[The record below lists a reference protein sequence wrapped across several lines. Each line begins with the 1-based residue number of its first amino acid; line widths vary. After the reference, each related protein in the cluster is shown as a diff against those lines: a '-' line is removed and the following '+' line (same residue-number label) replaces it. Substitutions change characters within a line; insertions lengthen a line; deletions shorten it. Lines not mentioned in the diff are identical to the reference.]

1 MGESFHFDM
10 NGDPPASYDII
21 NWHVTPE
28 GTAEFVQVGHFL
40 SSEGSDDQ
48 FHMDMDKVVWGGGS
62 GEEVRTVQFGV
73 CVMMMLI
80 AMIMMMMT
88 NLSSPPSGRSLCLYA
103 VLTVPLV
110 PGMQYRRGS
119 LCAALTVCP
128 VLRERSATQQVVY
141 LGF

>member
-1 MGESFHFDM
+1 MILNLRYFCGHIHDIVPRGASESVCL
-10 NGDPPASYDII
+10 P
-21 NWHVTPE
+21 
-28 GTAEFVQVGHFL
+28 
-40 SSEGSDDQ
+40 
-48 FHMDMDKVVWGGGS
+48 
-62 GEEVRTVQFGV
+62 V
-73 CVMMMLI
+73 CVIMMIIAMMMI
-80 AMIMMMMT
+80 MIT
-88 NLSSPPSGRSLCLYA
+88 SSSPPSGRSLCLYA